1 MVYPHKRLSNE
12 QRHQL
17 LTLVDGFYYGMLKN
31 GKEVLNAEQ
40 ELSKTQQ
47 QRFDYAR
54 YLLLVFLSA
63 FCSQKQGF
71 DTLSLNFCILK

>member
-1 MVYPHKRLSNE
+1 MLNSKVYPYKRLSNE

-31 GKEVLNAEQ
+31 WKEVLNAEQ

-47 QRFDYAR
+47 LDYAR
-54 YLLLVFLSA
+54 YLLYCF
-63 FCSQKQGF
+63 
-71 DTLSLNFCILK
+71 